1 MSKQMGSLRANMGW
15 FLQILGMVVTGAA
28 LLIGLG
34 YGVLRAEVFIL
45 ALGGGIFLL
54 GRYLSNSGEG

>member
-1 MSKQMGSLRANMGW
+1 MPSAGRAYIGW
-15 FLQILGMVVTGAA
+15 IFQILGMVVTGAA

-45 ALGGGIFLL
+45 ALGGALFLF
-54 GRYLSNSGEG
+54 GRFLQR

>member
-1 MSKQMGSLRANMGW
+1 MRANLGW
-15 FLQILGMVVTGAA
+15 LLQLLGMVVTGAA

-45 ALGGGIFLL
+45 AIGGGLFLL
-54 GRYLSNSGEG
+54 GRYLASPHRG